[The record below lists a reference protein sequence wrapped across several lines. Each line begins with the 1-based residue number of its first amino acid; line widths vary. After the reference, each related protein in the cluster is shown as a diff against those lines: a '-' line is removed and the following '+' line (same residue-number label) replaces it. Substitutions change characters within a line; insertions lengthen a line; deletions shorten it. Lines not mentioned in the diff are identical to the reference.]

1 MKPLLIGGNTHPGRR
16 RKENQ
21 DAWIAR
27 PLWSDDKALLV
38 VIDGVGGYAGGE
50 KAAAIAKDCIE
61 QYMQLPS
68 GDTLTMLRE
77 AVVFA
82 NNRIAEERANDPLTS
97 EMCCVLTAVVADAT
111 ANCIYFV
118 HVGDTR
124 LYRYREGKLQKL
136 TRDHSFVGIKE
147 DAGEISER
155 EAMEHPQRNQ
165 ILREVGAVLR
175 RLDDPDFIDYGSEAL
190 VPGDL
195 LLVCSD
201 GLTDMITSQQIIGLL
216 QAGRPLVDKLQN
228 LVGLAN
234 KNGGYDNIT
243 VVLMQYAG
251 GQAASPSSTVAP
263 ATIKKSDPL
272 GPAEPVALPEPAG
285 STPGIKKIAPQK
297 TGILPILF
305 LLLLLVAGASWYFEA
320 PRRQLIPAI
329 APVKVPDSTAV
340 KPADRETHTAI
351 AGPSVAQIPDTLK
364 LLSTKDFADIRHY
377 MDSTGRELVLLP
389 AKTGGKPFTAVAITA
404 RSGRPGDTVLV
415 RNLRLTGFETGID
428 VQLPVVLQTENLV
441 FENTVHPFR
450 YLFKPGEKHAFLLF
464 MNTVKQ

>member
-27 PLWSDDKALLV
+27 SLWSDDKALLV

-68 GDTLTMLRE
+68 GDILTMLRE

-82 NNRIAEERANDPLTS
+82 NNRIAEERSNDPHTS
-97 EMCCVLTAVVADAT
+97 EMCCVLTAVVADAA

-124 LYRYREGKLQKL
+124 LYRYRDGKLQKL

-147 DAGEISER
+147 DAGEISEQ
-155 EAMEHPQRNQ
+155 EAMAHPHRNQ

-190 VPGDL
+190 VPGDWL
-195 LLVCSD
+195 LLCSD
-201 GLTDMITSQQIIGLL
+201 GLTDMVTSRQIMELL
-216 QAGRPLVDKLQN
+216 PAGKPLPDKLHS
-228 LVGLAN
+228 LIALAN

-243 VVLMQYAG
+243 VVLMEYA
-251 GQAASPSSTVAP
+251 QVDIASPTSTIAPAAIKESEPASPSGAVSPPDPGSLLPVT
-263 ATIKKSDPL
+263 KKSRPL
-272 GPAEPVALPEPAG
+272 K
-285 STPGIKKIAPQK
+285 PGILLML
-297 TGILPILF
+297 LP
-305 LLLLLVAGASWYFEA
+305 LLLLVAGASWYLEA
-320 PRRQLIPAI
+320 PKQQLVPAI
-329 APVKVPDSTAV
+329 APVTVPDSNAA
-340 KPADRETHTAI
+340 KPADRETHTAV
-351 AGPSVAQIPDTLK
+351 AGPSAAQVPDTLK
-364 LLSTKDFADIRHY
+364 LLSTQDFADLKHY
-377 MDSTGRELVLLP
+377 MDSTGKELVLLP
-389 AKTGGKPFTAVAITA
+389 AKTGGKSFAAVAVTA
-404 RSGRPGDTVLV
+404 RSGRPGDTVLI

-441 FENTVHPFR
+441 FENTIHPFR

-464 MNTVKQ
+464 MNTAKQ

>member
-27 PLWSDDKALLV
+27 SLWSDDKALLV

-61 QYMQLPS
+61 QYMQSPS

-82 NNRIAEERANDPLTS
+82 NNRIAEERTKDPHTS
-97 EMCCVLTAVVADAT
+97 EMCCVLTAVVADAA

-124 LYRYREGKLQKL
+124 LYRYRDGKLQKL

-147 DAGEISER
+147 DAGEISEQ
-155 EAMEHPQRNQ
+155 EAMEHPHRNQ
-165 ILREVGAVLR
+165 ILREVGAVLH
-175 RLDDPDFIDYGSEAL
+175 RLDDPDFIDYGREPL

-195 LLVCSD
+195 LLLCSD
-201 GLTDMITSQQIIGLL
+201 GLTDMVTSQQIIGLL
-216 QAGRPLVDKLQN
+216 LKDQSLPDKLHN
-228 LVGLAN
+228 LVSVAN

-243 VVLMQYAG
+243 VVLMQYAIEK
-251 GQAASPSSTVAP
+251 AALPTSTVVP
-263 ATIKKSDPL
+263 ATVKAS
-272 GPAEPVALPEPAG
+272 EPVGP
-285 STPGIKKIAPQK
+285 TPGIKKKSPQK
-297 TGILPILF
+297 PGILLILF

-320 PRRQLIPAI
+320 PKKQLVPQI
-329 APVKVPDSTAV
+329 APVTVPDSSAA
-340 KPADRETHTAI
+340 KPAERETHTAVT
-351 AGPSVAQIPDTLK
+351 GPSAAQIPDTLK
-364 LLSTKDFADIRHY
+364 LSSTQDFADIKHY
-377 MDSTGRELVLLP
+377 TDSTGKELVLIP
-389 AKTGGKPFTAVAITA
+389 AKTGGKSFAAVAITT
-404 RSGRPGDTVLV
+404 RSGKPGDTVLV
-415 RNLRLTGFETGID
+415 RNLRLMGFETGID
-428 VQLPVVLQTENLV
+428 IRLPVVLQTENLV
-441 FENTVHPFR
+441 FENTTHPFH
-450 YLFKPGEKHAFLLF
+450 YFLKPGEKHAFLLF